1 MGRHQ
6 QERGPGT
13 AYAPDPTSEEK
24 KREEPDVWRWCRAP
38 IAGCLSLLALGLL
51 AGCGVAGGEPEV
63 DSEAKVE
70 LLRAD
75 SPLRAPTW
83 VPKEAVLLALSEDG
97 KELVRL
103 SPGAGTRSGA
113 GPGDPASIRSRSLRD
128 AGENLAPDPR
138 KLDDVYVPQ
147 PSEDRALLVD
157 AETLKSKG
165 ALEAGEAPEWAAVH
179 PGSKSLFALSEDGST
194 VTGVSLDSGKRTFDV
209 RVEGGGDSF
218 LEVPE
223 KGIEPAFYVVGAG
236 GVEFY
241 SGSPPERQVGKQIG
255 VEEEA
260 FTLDDDAAER
270 LYIGEPSGRIDL
282 IEGDP
287 QGQLKGKLLIEKTV
301 DLGEPAEFLESRI
314 AEELLVYAV
323 TESKVVAIEYD
334 TMQVVGSVDFRRPLK
349 EEALKEAKVSG
360 MTVGEE
366 RVYLTL
372 EGEPYALSVKKP
384 S

>member
-1 MGRHQ
+1 MG
-6 QERGPGT
+6 ERLRSGNPDEDRASRLKGRGT
-13 AYAPDPTSEEK
+13 HGAGS
-24 KREEPDVWRWCRAP
+24 RWRRASTV
-38 IAGCLSLLALGLL
+38 AGLALLLALLM
-51 AGCGVAGGEPEV
+51 GCGAANGA
-63 DSEAKVE
+63 SEEGSGVKVE

-83 VPKEAVLLALSEDG
+83 VPKEDVLLALSEDG
-97 KELVRL
+97 KRLVRL
-103 SPGAGTRSGA
+103 DPAAGTR
-113 GPGDPASIRSRSLRD
+113 PAEGTGRPAVVRSRSLEGA

-138 KLDDVYVPQ
+138 KLNDVYVPL

-157 AETLKSKG
+157 ADTLKTKG
-165 ALEAGEAPEWAAVH
+165 DLSVGKAPEWAAVH

-194 VTGVSLDSGKRTFDV
+194 VTGVDLGSGKRVFDV
-209 RVEGGGDSF
+209 GVGGDGGSS

-223 KGIEPAFYVVGAG
+223 KGIEPAFYVVGPG
-236 GVEFY
+236 GVEFF
-241 SGSPPERQVGKQIG
+241 SGSPPERQVGKKIA

-260 FTLDDDAAER
+260 FTLDDDASER
-270 LYIGEPSGRIDL
+270 VYIGEPSGRVDL

-287 QGQLKGKLLIEKTV
+287 QDELKGKLLIEKRA

-314 AEELLVYAV
+314 AEEMLVYAV
-323 TESKVVAIEYD
+323 TESKVVAIKYD

-349 EEALKEAKVSG
+349 QKALEDAKVSG
-360 MTVGEE
+360 MTVGEK

-372 EGEPYALSVKKP
+372 KGEPYVLSVEKP